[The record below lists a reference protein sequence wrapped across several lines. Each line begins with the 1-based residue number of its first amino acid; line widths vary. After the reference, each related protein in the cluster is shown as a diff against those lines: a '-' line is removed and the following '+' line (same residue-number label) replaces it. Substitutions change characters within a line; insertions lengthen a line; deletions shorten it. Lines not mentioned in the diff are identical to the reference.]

1 MEEQIK
7 KIYEKQKNGRIRMI
21 RNVLLI
27 YAALICVVSI
37 FKGNPFPHQ
46 ETKNRVSAYVDKTVT
61 TSSLD
66 LSLCVS
72 GAGIDDKGNMQTNGI
87 NTIDDTIEQRVSV
100 LNSGEKAQYVRV
112 KISKDNWVNINL
124 INKDDWIVPDNH
136 TDSENVYVYYNKV
149 LNPGER
155 TPELMDSIILFDS
168 KSENTNKYSGK
179 TININWD
186 AEAVQT
192 VAAGDAMLT
201 EWGVEAELGDDGSL
215 KAVSDR

>member
-1 MEEQIK
+1 MKRFILVGTAILVIAGLYTGK
-7 KIYEKQKNGRIRMI
+7 TM
-21 RNVLLI
+21 
-27 YAALICVVSI
+27 A
-37 FKGNPFPHQ
+37 
-46 ETKNRVSAYVDKTVT
+46 KNRVSAYVDKTVT

-87 NTIDDTIEQRVSV
+87 NTIDDTIKQRVSV

-112 KISKDNWVNINL
+112 KISKDNWVNINM
-124 INKDDWIVPDNH
+124 INKDDWIVPDNN

>member
-1 MEEQIK
+1 M
-7 KIYEKQKNGRIRMI
+7 
-21 RNVLLI
+21 
-27 YAALICVVSI
+27 A
-37 FKGNPFPHQ
+37 
-46 ETKNRVSAYVDKTVT
+46 KNRVSAYVDKTVT

-124 INKDDWIVPDNH
+124 INKDDWIVSDNH

>member
-1 MEEQIK
+1 MKRFILVGTAILVIAGLYTGK
-7 KIYEKQKNGRIRMI
+7 TM
-21 RNVLLI
+21 
-27 YAALICVVSI
+27 A
-37 FKGNPFPHQ
+37 
-46 ETKNRVSAYVDKTVT
+46 KNRVSAYVDKTVT

-136 TDSENVYVYYNKV
+136 TDRINLDGYFHKV

-155 TPELMDSIILFDS
+155 TPELMVSIKLFDQ
-168 KSENTNKYSGK
+168 KSENINKDRGK
-179 TININWD
+179 KNHLNWD
-186 AEAVQT
+186 AETSQQ
-192 VAAGDAMLT
+192 VAADDA
-201 EWGVEAELGDDGSL
+201 VL
-215 KAVSDR
+215 KARVAETG

>member
-1 MEEQIK
+1 MKRFILVGTAILVIAGLYTGK
-7 KIYEKQKNGRIRMI
+7 TM
-21 RNVLLI
+21 
-27 YAALICVVSI
+27 A
-37 FKGNPFPHQ
+37 
-46 ETKNRVSAYVDKTVT
+46 KNRVSAYVDKTVS

-136 TDSENVYVYYNKV
+136 TDSE
-149 LNPGER
+149 R

>member
-1 MEEQIK
+1 MKRFILVGTAILVIAGLYTGK
-7 KIYEKQKNGRIRMI
+7 TM
-21 RNVLLI
+21 
-27 YAALICVVSI
+27 A
-37 FKGNPFPHQ
+37 
-46 ETKNRVSAYVDKTVT
+46 KNRVSAYVDKTVT

-87 NTIDDTIEQRVSV
+87 NTIGDTIEQRVSV

-124 INKDDWIVPDNH
+124 INKDDWIV

>member
-1 MEEQIK
+1 MKRFILVGTAILVIAGLYTGK
-7 KIYEKQKNGRIRMI
+7 TM
-21 RNVLLI
+21 
-27 YAALICVVSI
+27 A
-37 FKGNPFPHQ
+37 
-46 ETKNRVSAYVDKTVT
+46 KNRVSAYVDKTVT

-87 NTIDDTIEQRVSV
+87 NTIDDTIEHRVSV

>member
-1 MEEQIK
+1 MKRFILVGTAILVIAGLYTGK
-7 KIYEKQKNGRIRMI
+7 TM
-21 RNVLLI
+21 
-27 YAALICVVSI
+27 A
-37 FKGNPFPHQ
+37 
-46 ETKNRVSAYVDKTVT
+46 KNRVSAYVDKTVT

-136 TDSENVYVYYNKV
+136 TDSEMYMY
-149 LNPGER
+149 
-155 TPELMDSIILFDS
+155 IIIR
-168 KSENTNKYSGK
+168 Y
-179 TININWD
+179 
-186 AEAVQT
+186 
-192 VAAGDAMLT
+192 
-201 EWGVEAELGDDGSL
+201 
-215 KAVSDR
+215 

>member
-1 MEEQIK
+1 MKRFILVGTAILVIAGLYTGK
-7 KIYEKQKNGRIRMI
+7 TM
-21 RNVLLI
+21 
-27 YAALICVVSI
+27 A
-37 FKGNPFPHQ
+37 
-46 ETKNRVSAYVDKTVT
+46 KNRVSAYVDKTVT

-124 INKDDWIVPDNH
+124 INKDDWIVPDNR

-201 EWGVEAELGDDGSL
+201 EWGVEAELGDDCSL

>member
-1 MEEQIK
+1 M
-7 KIYEKQKNGRIRMI
+7 
-21 RNVLLI
+21 
-27 YAALICVVSI
+27 
-37 FKGNPFPHQ
+37 
-46 ETKNRVSAYVDKTVT
+46 
-61 TSSLD
+61 
-66 LSLCVS
+66 CVS

-124 INKDDWIVPDNH
+124 INKDDWIVP
-136 TDSENVYVYYNKV
+136 DSENVYVYYNKV

>member
-1 MEEQIK
+1 MKRFILVGTAILVIAGLYTGK
-7 KIYEKQKNGRIRMI
+7 TM
-21 RNVLLI
+21 
-27 YAALICVVSI
+27 A
-37 FKGNPFPHQ
+37 
-46 ETKNRVSAYVDKTVT
+46 KNRVSAYVDKTVT

-112 KISKDNWVNINL
+112 KISKDNW
-124 INKDDWIVPDNH
+124 INKDDWIVPDNR

>member
-1 MEEQIK
+1 MKRFILVGTAILVIAGLYTGK
-7 KIYEKQKNGRIRMI
+7 TM
-21 RNVLLI
+21 
-27 YAALICVVSI
+27 A
-37 FKGNPFPHQ
+37 
-46 ETKNRVSAYVDKTVT
+46 KNRVSAYVDKTVT

-87 NTIDDTIEQRVSV
+87 TTIDDTIEKRVSV

-124 INKDDWIVPDNH
+124 INKDDWIVPDNR

>member
-1 MEEQIK
+1 ME
-7 KIYEKQKNGRIRMI
+7 R
-21 RNVLLI
+21 
-27 YAALICVVSI
+27 
-37 FKGNPFPHQ
+37 H
-46 ETKNRVSAYVDKTVT
+46 
-61 TSSLD
+61 
-66 LSLCVS
+66 
-72 GAGIDDKGNMQTNGI
+72 
-87 NTIDDTIEQRVSV
+87 
-100 LNSGEKAQYVRV
+100 
-112 KISKDNWVNINL
+112 IS
-124 INKDDWIVPDNH
+124 
-136 TDSENVYVYYNKV
+136 YYNKA

>member
-1 MEEQIK
+1 MKRFILVGTAILVIAGLYTGK
-7 KIYEKQKNGRIRMI
+7 TM
-21 RNVLLI
+21 
-27 YAALICVVSI
+27 A
-37 FKGNPFPHQ
+37 
-46 ETKNRVSAYVDKTVT
+46 KNRVSAYVDKTVT

-112 KISKDNWVNINL
+112 KISKDNWVNINM

-136 TDSENVYVYYNKV
+136 TDSENV
-149 LNPGER
+149 
-155 TPELMDSIILFDS
+155 
-168 KSENTNKYSGK
+168 
-179 TININWD
+179 NWD